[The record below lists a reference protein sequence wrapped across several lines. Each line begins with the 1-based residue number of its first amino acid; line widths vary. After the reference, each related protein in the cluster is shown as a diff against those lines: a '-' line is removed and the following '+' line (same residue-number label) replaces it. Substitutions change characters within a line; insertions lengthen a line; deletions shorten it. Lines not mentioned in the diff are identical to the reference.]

1 MRKKET
7 QKVKIFKCQIYVS
20 IVRLMSFSNI
30 LIKQAAHQGAET
42 KKGKYNK
49 FKWVNANLLS
59 KQM

>member
-1 MRKKET
+1 MSN
-7 QKVKIFKCQIYVS
+7 IYVS
-20 IVRLMSFSNI
+20 IVRLSFSNI

>member
-1 MRKKET
+1 MSN
-7 QKVKIFKCQIYVS
+7 IYVS

-42 KKGKYNK
+42 KKGKYNE